1 MSNEFVARNG
11 MIALDNSA
19 ITGSLSVTAG
29 ITGSLFGTSSF
40 ATNAVTSSFASTAS
54 LATKPELTM
63 TVAVS
68 DETTALTTGNAK
80 LTFRAPYA
88 MTLTQI
94 PRSSVS
100 QSSSSG
106 LVTVDINESGTTI
119 LGASKLSIDATEKTS
134 TTAATPTT
142 LADTSIADDA
152 EITIDIDAAGTGAK
166 GLKVVLY
173 YVKT

>member
-29 ITGSLFGTSSF
+29 ITGSLFGTSS
-40 ATNAVTSSFASTAS
+40 TAS
-54 LATKPELTM
+54 LATRPELTM

-68 DETTALTTGNAK
+68 DETTALTTGIAK

-106 LVTVDINESGTTI
+106 LVTVDINESGTSI
-119 LGASKLSIDATEKTS
+119 LGVNKLSIDATEKTS
-134 TTAATPTT
+134 VTAATPTT

-152 EITIDIDAAGTGAK
+152 EITMDIDSAGTGAR
-166 GLKVVLY
+166 GLKVTLY

>member
-1 MSNEFVARNG
+1 

-29 ITGSLFGTSSF
+29 ITGSLFGTSS
-40 ATNAVTSSFASTAS
+40 TAS
-54 LATKPELTM
+54 LATRPELTM

-106 LVTVDINESGTTI
+106 LVTVDINEEGTSI
-119 LGASKLSIDATEKTS
+119 LGVNKLSIDATEKTS

-152 EITIDIDAAGTGAK
+152 EITMDIDSAGTGAR
-166 GLKVVLY
+166 GLKVTLY